1 MALPRPVIPI
11 LALALLA
18 GCRSEDPRL
27 PQKLYEE
34 AIRLNQEGRNQE
46 AQVLMKQLAAQF
58 PDSQPGQQAT
68 KDLYTLEALLRQD
81 LREKQKQLHSGMK
94 RVADA
99 LTRYKGNHG
108 EYPRFL
114 SFLVPEYLDQAPE
127 TPWKHPYFYRPY
139 VVNPIV
145 DTKDRKGR
153 VAQTFSTRLDG
164 YILVSLGTDLQVGGE
179 DLAADTYIVNGE
191 WYKGSTPPPIPS
203 PQPLR

>member
-1 MALPRPVIPI
+1 MALPRPMIPI

-34 AIRLNQEGRNQE
+34 AIRMNQEGRNQE

-114 SFLVPEYLDQAPE
+114 SFLVPDYLDQAPE

-139 VVNPIV
+139 VLNPIV

-179 DLAADTYIVNGE
+179 DLAADTYVVNGE
-191 WYKGSTPPPIPS
+191 WYKGATPPPIPS

>member
-1 MALPRPVIPI
+1 MALPRPVIPL

-34 AIRLNQEGRNQE
+34 AIRMNQEGRNQE
-46 AQVLMKQLAAQF
+46 AQILMKQLAAQF

-81 LREKQKQLHSGMK
+81 LKEKQKQLHSGMK

-114 SFLVPEYLDQAPE
+114 SSLAPEYLEQAPE

-139 VVNPIV
+139 VTSPIV

-153 VAQTFSTRLDG
+153 VVQTFSSKFDG
-164 YILVSLGTDLQVGGE
+164 YILVCLGTDLQVGGE

>member
-153 VAQTFSTRLDG
+153 AAQTFNTKLDG
-164 YILVSLGTDLQVGGE
+164 YILVSLGTDLKVGGE
-179 DLAADTYIVNGE
+179 DLAADTYVVNGE
-191 WYKGSTPPPIPS
+191 WYKGATPPPIPS

>member
-1 MALPRPVIPI
+1 
-11 LALALLA
+11 
-18 GCRSEDPRL
+18 
-27 PQKLYEE
+27 
-34 AIRLNQEGRNQE
+34 
-46 AQVLMKQLAAQF
+46 
-58 PDSQPGQQAT
+58 
-68 KDLYTLEALLRQD
+68 
-81 LREKQKQLHSGMK
+81 MK

-114 SFLVPEYLDQAPE
+114 SFLVPEYLEQAPE
-127 TPWKHPYFYRPY
+127 TPWKHPFFYRPY
-139 VVNPIV
+139 VTSPIV